1 MWPYPKKYCLCSG
14 NRPVAKIPKVKRIEW
29 IRIGEVILLFMVL
42 PTLIFYLVVPVWPAF
57 LHYSYYFII
66 TVFVLQGLFSFVN
79 SFSALGRKRFVVQAD
94 IIHRPVPKTSFI
106 ISAYL
111 PNEVDVVEGTILNI
125 VQNVE
130 RPANGIE
137 VILAYNTP
145 HLVDIETRLKELAYQ
160 YPELI
165 LANAHGS
172 RSKSENLNYTLEQAS
187 GEMIVLLDADHLVEP
202 ACLKKAWRWLE
213 RGYDAVQGR
222 CKIRNTAD
230 GIIPKIVAVEFEVI
244 YGIMHFAKSRL
255 FDTALF
261 GGSNGY
267 WRAEVLKSIKFRTDR
282 LTEDIDATIRAL
294 LKGHRIVHDRSIVS
308 TEEAPFTAGSL
319 WHQRKR
325 WAQGWF
331 QVSMYYQLDVFRTE
345 FFNFRQRFLWTTLL
359 WWRVFYDIISH
370 FLFPV
375 VFAYWLYRKQ
385 ITLPVTPYILFT
397 IIVTLASGPLETL
410 VSYKNAAKPKNSIFH
425 FLFYALITFPYTL
438 FKNTIQTVA
447 ILDELQGKKEWIV
460 SERVKK

>member
-1 MWPYPKKYCLCSG
+1 MGTVPKKKG
-14 NRPVAKIPKVKRIEW
+14 IEW
-29 IRIGEVILLFMVL
+29 FRIGEVLLLFVAL
-42 PTLIFYLVVPVWPAF
+42 PTLVFLLIAPAWPAF
-57 LHYSYYFII
+57 LHFSYYFII
-66 TVFVLQGLFSFVN
+66 TIFAFQGLLSFVN
-79 SFSALGRKRFVVQAD
+79 SFSALNRKRFAEQPD
-94 IIHRPVPKTSFI
+94 IVHRPVPKTSFI

-111 PNEVDVVEGTILNI
+111 PNEVAVVRGTIMNI
-125 VQNVE
+125 IQNVE
-130 RPANGIE
+130 RPGSGIE

-145 HLVDIETRLKELAYQ
+145 HKEEIEAKLKELAYE
-160 YPELI
+160 YPELV

-172 RSKSENLNYTLEQAS
+172 KSKSENLNYALELAS
-187 GEMIVLLDADHLVEP
+187 GEMIVLLDADHLVEA

-213 RGYDAVQGR
+213 KGYDAVQGR
-222 CKIRNTAD
+222 CKIRNSAD
-230 GIIPKIVAVEFEVI
+230 GIIPGIVAVEFEVI
-244 YGIMHFAKSRL
+244 YGIMHFAKSKL

-267 WRAEVLKSIKFRTDR
+267 WRAHVLKAIEFRTDR

-294 LKGHRIVHDRSIVS
+294 LKGHRIVHDRSIIS
-308 TEEAPFTAGSL
+308 TEEAPLTAGSL

-331 QVSMYYQLDVFRTE
+331 QVSIYYQLAVFKSQYL
-345 FFNFRQRFLWTTLL
+345 NIRQRFLWTTLL

-375 VFAYWLYRKQ
+375 VFAYWIYRGR
-385 ITLPVTPYILFT
+385 ITIPVTPYILFT
-397 IIVTLASGPLETL
+397 IIITLSSGPVETI
-410 VSYKNAAKPKNSIFH
+410 VSYKNAAKPKAAIGQY
-425 FLFYALITFPYTL
+425 LFYALITFPYTL

-447 ILDELQGKKEWIV
+447 ILDELRGKRDWIV

>member
-1 MWPYPKKYCLCSG
+1 MDQFPQKKS
-14 NRPVAKIPKVKRIEW
+14 IEW
-29 IRIGEVILLFMVL
+29 IRVGEVALIFVVL
-42 PTLIFYLVVPVWPAF
+42 PTLFCLLIAPIWPAF
-57 LHYSYYFII
+57 LHFSYYFII
-66 TVFVLQGLFSFVN
+66 TVFAFQGLFSFAN
-79 SFSALGRKRFVVQAD
+79 SFSALSRKRFAEQAD
-94 IIHRPVPKTSFI
+94 IVHRPVPKTSFI
-106 ISAYL
+106 VSAYL
-111 PNEVDVVEGTILNI
+111 PNEVGVVTGTIMNI
-125 VQNVE
+125 IQKVE
-130 RPANGIE
+130 RPGNGIE

-145 HLVDIETRLKELAYQ
+145 HMEEIEARLKELAYQ

-165 LANAHGS
+165 LANAHRS
-172 RSKSENLNYTLEQAS
+172 KSKSENLNYALELAS
-187 GEMIVLLDADHLVEP
+187 GEMVVLLDADHLVEP

-230 GIIPKIVAVEFEVI
+230 GVIPKIVAVEFEVI
-244 YGIMHFAKSRL
+244 YGIMHYAKSRM

-294 LKGHRIVHDRSIVS
+294 LKGYRIVHDRSIVS
-308 TEEAPFTAGSL
+308 SEEAPLTAGAL

-331 QVSMYYQLDVFRTE
+331 QVSIHYQLDVFRTK

-375 VFAYWLYRKQ
+375 VFAYWIYQGR
-385 ITLPVTPYILFT
+385 IMIPVTPYILFT
-397 IIVTLASGPLETL
+397 IIVTLSSGPVETL
-410 VSYKNAAKPKNSIFH
+410 VSYKNAAEPKASIGQY
-425 FLFYALITFPYTL
+425 LFYALITFPYTL
-438 FKNTIQTVA
+438 LKNTIQTVA
-447 ILDELQGKKEWIV
+447 ILDELRGKREWIV